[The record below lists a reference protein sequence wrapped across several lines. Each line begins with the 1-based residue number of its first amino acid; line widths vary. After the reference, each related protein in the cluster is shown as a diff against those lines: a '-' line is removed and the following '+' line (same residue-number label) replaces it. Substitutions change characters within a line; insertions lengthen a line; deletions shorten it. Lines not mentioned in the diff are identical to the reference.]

1 MNWKRFRVP
10 ALLVAAGVVVALV
23 GLYAYACT
31 YVYLEPSLPTLAQ
44 MRHVEL
50 KVPLRIYTTGGDLI
64 AQIGVEQ
71 RTPVRFDQIPLRVRE
86 AFLAAEDHRFYQ
98 EGAINLGSLLRAAI
112 INVIEGRKAQGGS
125 TITMEAARNLFLTL
139 NKTWRR
145 KLQESIVA
153 YRLDHSFSKDE
164 VFRLYLNVIYFG
176 ERAYG
181 VAAAAQ
187 TYFGKPLDQLTLA
200 EAATLAGIVQA
211 PSLYNP
217 VVHPHLA
224 ALRRSYVLTRMLD
237 LGYIDAAEAQ
247 AADRMPIEARLHA
260 PHVDVQAPYVA
271 EMVREQMLQQ
281 FGPTAETDG
290 YRVYTTLDGR
300 LQAAADRAVQL
311 GLISY
316 DRRHGWRGPTGHTVL
331 AGNANAGQL
340 QTLVDEYAPIGVL
353 SPAVV
358 VQVGNQSATVY
369 VRAHGF
375 AKIPWSGLSWADK
388 ELGEG
393 ETGPAPKT
401 AADVLSRGDIVYV
414 VWHEAGDADLAQ
426 VPQAQAALVALDPD
440 DGGIA
445 ALVGGFDYFTS
456 KFNRATSALRQPGS
470 GFKPFYYSSA
480 LHDGYTAASTF
491 LNAPLVV
498 GGAGMESTWRP
509 HNDTRSFGGP
519 VRLRVALAHSL
530 NLVSIRLMRAL
541 GTPYVAQYA
550 ARFGF
555 DPKVLPQNL
564 TLALG
569 TLEATPLQMATGYAV
584 FANGGYSVAPYLIE
598 RIENASGKV
607 IWQATPRIACHGCNQ
622 QAAPAGL
629 VPASLGGSAP
639 TLDPGA
645 PCTAVAQVGDGSAY
659 LPAGQIA
666 PRVISA
672 DNDYIMTSMMRDVI
686 RYGTG
691 VRALSLHRDD
701 IAGKTGT
708 SNQWRDAWFNGFTPK
723 LEATVWTGFDDNRS
737 LGYGEEGA
745 HVALPIWIRFMRHA
759 LEGVPEWRRP
769 MPPGIVTLRI
779 SPSSGLL
786 VSDESPDGIPEVFMA
801 NHLPSA
807 QSALSSG
814 EETQGQSSATSIF

>member
-10 ALLVAAGVVVALV
+10 ALFVSGAAVVALG

-31 YVYLEPSLPTLAQ
+31 YVYLSPSLPTLAQ

-50 KVPLRIYTTGGDLI
+50 KVPLRIYTVEGDLI

-71 RTPVRFDQIPLRVRE
+71 RTPVRFSEVPPMVRE

-98 EGAINLGSLLRAAI
+98 EGAFNLGSLLRAAI
-112 INVIEGRKAQGGS
+112 VNLIEGRKAQGGS

-139 NKTWRR
+139 HKTWRR
-145 KLQESIVA
+145 KLQESFVA
-153 YRLDHSFSKDE
+153 YRLDHNFTKDE
-164 VFRLYLNVIYFG
+164 VFQLYLNVIYFG

-181 VAAAAQ
+181 IAAAAQ
-187 TYFGKPLDQLTLA
+187 TYFGKPLGQLTLA

-224 ALRRSYVLTRMLD
+224 AVRRSYVLTRMLD
-237 LGYIDAAEAQ
+237 LGYVDAARAR
-247 AADRMPIEARLHA
+247 AADQAPIDARLHA
-260 PHVDVQAPYVA
+260 PRVDVQAPYVA
-271 EMVREQMLQQ
+271 AMVLQQMLQQ
-281 FGPTAETDG
+281 YGPAAETDG

-300 LQAAADRAVQL
+300 LQSAADRAVQL

-331 AGNANAGQL
+331 AAGVDAAQL

-358 VQVGNQSATVY
+358 VRVGSRSATVY
-369 VRAHGF
+369 VRSHGF
-375 AKIPWSGLSWADK
+375 DRISWNGLSWASK
-388 ELGEG
+388 ALGG
-393 ETGPAPKT
+393 GLTGPPPKT
-401 AADVLSRGDIVYV
+401 AGDVLSRGDVVYV
-414 VWHEAGDADLAQ
+414 VWRSQGKVELAQ

-440 DGGIA
+440 DGAVA

-456 KFNRATSALRQPGS
+456 KFNRATQALRQPGS
-470 GFKPFYYSSA
+470 GFKPFYYSAA
-480 LHDGYTAASTF
+480 LHAGYTAASTF

-498 GGAGMESTWRP
+498 GGAGMEATWRP
-509 HNDTRSFGGP
+509 HNDTRTFGGP

-541 GTPYVAQYA
+541 GTQYVSQYA
-550 ARFGF
+550 SRFGF
-555 DPKVLPQNL
+555 DPSALPQNL

-584 FANGGYSVAPYLIE
+584 FANGGYRVEPYLIE

-607 IWQATPRIACHGCNQ
+607 IWQAAPRIACHGCAAQ
-622 QAAPAGL
+622 PDTQPALLSSATPGFDPQAR
-629 VPASLGGSAP
+629 
-639 TLDPGA
+639 
-645 PCTAVAQVGDGSAY
+645 CTAAASRLGDGAAY
-659 LPAGQIA
+659 MPAAQIA

-672 DNDYIMTSMMRDVI
+672 DNDFIMTSMMRDVI

-691 VRALSLHRDD
+691 VRALALHRDD

-723 LEATVWTGFDDNRS
+723 LVATVWAGFDDDRS

-745 HVALPIWIRFMRHA
+745 HVALPIWIRFMRQA
-759 LEGVPEWRRP
+759 LQGVPQWRRP
-769 MPPGIVTLRI
+769 MPAGIVTLHI
-779 SPSSGLL
+779 SPRNGLL
-786 VSDESPDGIPEVFMA
+786 VSDENPDGIPEVFMV

-807 QSALSSG
+807 RSALSSG
-814 EETQGQSSATSIF
+814 QGSQGRASAASIF

>member
-10 ALLVAAGVVVALV
+10 ALVFSGAAVVALG

-31 YVYLEPSLPTLAQ
+31 YVYLNPSLPTLAQ
-44 MRHVEL
+44 MHHVEL
-50 KVPLRIYTTGGDLI
+50 KVPLRIYTVEGDLI

-71 RTPVRFDQIPLRVRE
+71 RTPVRFSEVPPMVRE

-98 EGAINLGSLLRAAI
+98 EGAFNLGSLLRAAI
-112 INVIEGRKAQGGS
+112 VNLIEGRKAQGGS

-139 NKTWRR
+139 HKTWRR
-145 KLQESIVA
+145 KLQESFVA
-153 YRLDHSFSKDE
+153 YRLDHNFTKDE
-164 VFRLYLNVIYFG
+164 VFQLYLNVIYFG

-181 VAAAAQ
+181 IAAAAQ
-187 TYFGKPLDQLTLA
+187 TYFGKPLGQLTLA

-224 ALRRSYVLTRMLD
+224 AVRRSYVLTRMLD
-237 LGYIDAAEAQ
+237 LGYIDASRAQ
-247 AADRMPIEARLHA
+247 AADHAPIDARLHA
-260 PHVDVQAPYVA
+260 PRVDVQAPYVA
-271 EMVREQMLQQ
+271 AMVLQQMLQQ
-281 FGPTAETDG
+281 YGPAAETDG

-300 LQAAADRAVQL
+300 LQSAADRAVQL

-316 DRRHGWRGPTGHTVL
+316 DWRHGWRGPTGHTVL
-331 AGNANAGQL
+331 AAGADAGQL

-358 VQVGNQSATVY
+358 VQVGNKSATAY
-369 VRAHGF
+369 VRSHGF
-375 AKIPWSGLSWADK
+375 GRITWGGLSWASK
-388 ELGEG
+388 ALGG
-393 ETGPAPKT
+393 GLTGPAPKT
-401 AADVLSRGDIVYV
+401 AGDVLSRGDVVYV
-414 VWHEAGDADLAQ
+414 VWRSKGDVRLAQ

-440 DGGIA
+440 DGAVA

-456 KFNRATSALRQPGS
+456 KFNRATQALRQPGS
-470 GFKPFYYSSA
+470 GFKPFYYSAA
-480 LHDGYTAASTF
+480 LHAGYTAASTF
-491 LNAPLVV
+491 LNAPLMV
-498 GGAGMESTWRP
+498 GGAGVEATWRP
-509 HNDTRSFGGP
+509 HNDTRTFGGP

-541 GTPYVAQYA
+541 GTQYA
-550 ARFGF
+550 SQYASRFGF
-555 DPKVLPQNL
+555 DPSALPQNL

-584 FANGGYSVAPYLIE
+584 FANGGYRVEPYLIE

-607 IWQATPRIACHGCNQ
+607 IWQAAPRIACHGCAAQ
-622 QAAPAGL
+622 PEAQSALLSGAAPPFDPQARCSAAASQLADGAAYM
-629 VPASLGGSAP
+629 PA
-639 TLDPGA
+639 D
-645 PCTAVAQVGDGSAY
+645 
-659 LPAGQIA
+659 QIA

-672 DNDYIMTSMMRDVI
+672 DNDFIMTSMMRDVI

-691 VRALSLHRDD
+691 VRALALHRDD

-723 LEATVWTGFDDNRS
+723 LVATVWAGFDDNRS

-745 HVALPIWIRFMRHA
+745 HVALPIWMRFMRRA
-759 LEGVPEWRRP
+759 LQGVPQWRRP
-769 MPPGIVTLRI
+769 MPPGIVTLHI
-779 SPSSGLL
+779 SPRNGLL
-786 VSDESPDGIPEVFMA
+786 VSDENPDGIPEVFMVT
-801 NHLPSA
+801 HLPSA
-807 QSALSSG
+807 RSALSSG
-814 EETQGQSSATSIF
+814 QGTQGRASAASIF

>member
-1 MNWKRFRVP
+1 MNWQRFRVP
-10 ALLVAAGVVVALV
+10 VLVVAAACVLALLA
-23 GLYAYACT
+23 LYAYACS
-31 YVYLEPSLPTLAQ
+31 YVYLEPTLPTLAQ
-44 MRHVEL
+44 MHNVEL
-50 KVPLRIYTTGGDLI
+50 KVPLRIYTAEGKLI

-71 RTPVRFDQIPLRVRE
+71 RMPVRFDQIPLTVRD

-98 EGAINLGSLLRAAI
+98 EGAIDLGSLLRAAV
-112 INVIEGRKAQGGS
+112 INLIEGRKAQGGS

-139 NKTWRR
+139 HKTWRR

-153 YRLDHSFSKDE
+153 YRLDHNFTKDE
-164 VFRLYLNVIYFG
+164 VFQLYLNVIYFG

-187 TYFGKPLDQLTLA
+187 TYYGKSLDQLTLG
-200 EAATLAGIVQA
+200 ETATLAGIVQA

-237 LGYIDAAEAQ
+237 LGYVSAAEAQ
-247 AADRMPIEARLHA
+247 AANQTPIDARLHA

-271 EMVREQMLQQ
+271 EMVRVQMLQQ
-281 FGPTAETDG
+281 FGPEAVSRG
-290 YRVYTTLDGR
+290 YRIYTTIDGR

-316 DRRHGWRGPTGHTVL
+316 DRRHGWRGALGHTVL
-331 AGNANAGQL
+331 AANADAAQL
-340 QTLVDEYAPIGVL
+340 RTLVNEYAPIGVL

-358 VQVGNQSATVY
+358 VQTDGQSATVY
-369 VRAHGF
+369 VRSHGF
-375 AKIPWSGLSWADK
+375 SEIPWSGLSWAAR

-393 ETGPAPKT
+393 QTGPAPKT
-401 AADVLSRGDIVYV
+401 AADVLSRGDVVYV
-414 VWHEAGDADLAQ
+414 VWHDASNADLAQ
-426 VPQAQAALVALDPD
+426 VPQAQGALVALDAD

-470 GFKPFYYSSA
+470 GFKPFYYSAA
-480 LHDGYTAASTF
+480 LDDGYTAASTF
-491 LNAPLVV
+491 LNTPLVV
-498 GGAGMESTWRP
+498 GGAGMEDIWRP

-519 VRLRVALAHSL
+519 VRLRVALEHSL

-541 GTPYVAQYA
+541 GTAYVSQYA

-555 DPKVLPQNL
+555 DPKSLPQNL

-569 TLEATPLQMATGYAV
+569 TLEATPLQMAAGYAV
-584 FANGGYSVAPYLIE
+584 FANGGFRVQPFLIE
-598 RIENASGKV
+598 RIEDATGKV
-607 IWQATPRIACHGCNQ
+607 IWQATPRIACHGCSRQ
-622 QAAPAGL
+622 VAAGGPMP
-629 VPASLGGSAP
+629 VSLDANG
-639 TLDPGA
+639 
-645 PCTAVAQVGDGSAY
+645 PCTAVGRVADGAAY
-659 LPAGQIA
+659 LPADRIA

-672 DNDYIMTSMMRDVI
+672 DNDYIMTSMMQDVI
-686 RYGTG
+686 RHGTG
-691 VRALSLHRDD
+691 VRALSLDRDD

-708 SNQWRDAWFNGFTPK
+708 SNQWHDAWFNGFTPQ

-737 LGYGEEGA
+737 LGYDEEGA
-745 HVALPIWIRFMRHA
+745 HVALPIWISFMREA
-759 LEGVPEWRRP
+759 LKGVPQRQRP
-769 MPPGIVTLRI
+769 MPPGIVTLHV
-779 SPSSGLL
+779 SPTTGML
-786 VSDESPDGIPEVFMA
+786 VSDENPDGIAELFMA

-807 QSALSSG
+807 QSAASG
-814 EETQGQSSATSIF
+814 SAGAQSPASATSIF